1 MLRNMI
7 DGNSSIQGNST
18 SGGFNSKKSEAELQ
32 RCQEIIYKFLVQ
44 IVQEWSP
51 DKGILEFQHLYFSL
65 ESSNLNLEAVR
76 ALTEIVMNNNEAIFR
91 ETLKRSCYILINNWE
106 TTRNYIYIK
115 ELVTSLEDINN
126 LKDALSRPLSR
137 TRHWIKDFVVSQ
149 EYQELKLFTSR
160 HDEAE
165 NKHWS
170 SRYTSFLLV
179 PQYTDANNPIEQRE
193 AAQALSQQLK
203 SRFKFDLAMY
213 TARSGSI
220 TPKQEAPQ
228 NPTALGDGVL
238 RLVKK
243 IVIQINSHKQY
254 NVSRLFL
261 KQVENL
267 PYDRFKLALQRYLI
281 YSVDRDTSLL
291 AFNDK
296 LSAKLE
302 TLLADKNDEII
313 DNALLLRTCNRL
325 IDYLTTETRQEPSS
339 LFILFLSQ
347 GSTITLVIILL
358 KIVSI
363 SPNSRVHLEER
374 VAKLIHYY
382 MGQSIEDSAWIIN
395 FFEIFKIT
403 SAIYTD
409 SVEYNLVKIRQDGVE
424 SLDGYRLFSQLKD
437 NEEKRDT
444 ELSDKSSAEQGET
457 WGLED

>member
-1 MLRNMI
+1 M
-7 DGNSSIQGNST
+7 
-18 SGGFNSKKSEAELQ
+18 
-32 RCQEIIYKFLVQ
+32 
-44 IVQEWSP
+44 
-51 DKGILEFQHLYFSL
+51 
-65 ESSNLNLEAVR
+65 
-76 ALTEIVMNNNEAIFR
+76 
-91 ETLKRSCYILINNWE
+91 
-106 TTRNYIYIK
+106 
-115 ELVTSLEDINN
+115 
-126 LKDALSRPLSR
+126 
-137 TRHWIKDFVVSQ
+137 
-149 EYQELKLFTSR
+149 
-160 HDEAE
+160 
-165 NKHWS
+165 
-170 SRYTSFLLV
+170 
-179 PQYTDANNPIEQRE
+179 
-193 AAQALSQQLK
+193 
-203 SRFKFDLAMY
+203 
-213 TARSGSI
+213 
-220 TPKQEAPQ
+220 
-228 NPTALGDGVL
+228 
-238 RLVKK
+238 
-243 IVIQINSHKQY
+243 
-254 NVSRLFL
+254 
-261 KQVENL
+261 
-267 PYDRFKLALQRYLI
+267 QRYLI